1 MIFTNGLILGSY
13 DGDGMNHGKKRN
25 AVFWGIGEVV
35 GARRRSCMK
44 RKRILLARLVVVI
57 VFLVKGNFVI
67 DLQKIIIRSIF
78 STVTF
83 HEYCFSP

>member
-44 RKRILLARLVVVI
+44 RKRKTMDTASAV
-57 VFLVKGNFVI
+57 
-67 DLQKIIIRSIF
+67 SCC
-78 STVTF
+78 
-83 HEYCFSP
+83 YCFF